1 MNTDKILVTG
11 SEGLIGTELSR
22 KLRKNGFL
30 VEDFDIK
37 HSQDVNDFDLV
48 IDAIKQVNGVIHL
61 AAISR
66 VVNGFKNPAQAVQTN
81 IGGTVNILEAIRK
94 VNPSCWMVFASSR
107 EVYGEVGEGVNE
119 NFPINPV
126 NVYGATKVA
135 GELLT
140 LNYGTNY
147 NLRTFVI
154 RFSNI
159 YGGIN
164 DYQDRV
170 IPQFVNQ
177 AITNSDLT
185 LYGGNQKFDFVHLN
199 DATEGLLILIEK
211 ILKNKE
217 FKNKIFNFVTG
228 EGISIKELM
237 QIIIKIV
244 GSNSSIKYL
253 PARKYDVETFVGDP
267 SFTQKVLGWKPK
279 ITIDDGLKMYI
290 DLLSK

>member
-1 MNTDKILVTG
+1 VNTDKILVTG

-22 KLRKNGFL
+22 KLRSRGFL
-30 VEDFDIK
+30 VEGFDIK
-37 HSQDVNDFDLV
+37 HDQDVNDFDLV
-48 IDAIKQVNGVIHL
+48 IDTIKRVNGVIHL
-61 AAISR
+61 AAFSR
-66 VVNGFKNPAQAVQTN
+66 VVEGFKNPIQAVQTN

-94 VNPSCWMVFASSR
+94 VNPSCWMVFGSSR
-107 EVYGEVGEGVNE
+107 EVYGEVGEMVNE
-119 NFPINPV
+119 NFPKNPE

-164 DYQDRV
+164 DHQDRL
-170 IPQFVNQ
+170 IPQFVKQ
-177 AITNSDLT
+177 AITNSEFT
-185 LYGGNQKFDFVHLN
+185 LNGGNQKFDFVHLN

-217 FKNKIFNFVTG
+217 LKNNTFHFVTG
-228 EGISIKELM
+228 RGTSIKELI
-237 QIIIKIV
+237 QIIIKIS

-267 SFTQKVLGWKPK
+267 SYTQKVLGWKPE
-279 ITIDDGLKMYI
+279 ISIEDGLKMYI
-290 DLLSK
+290 DLFSK